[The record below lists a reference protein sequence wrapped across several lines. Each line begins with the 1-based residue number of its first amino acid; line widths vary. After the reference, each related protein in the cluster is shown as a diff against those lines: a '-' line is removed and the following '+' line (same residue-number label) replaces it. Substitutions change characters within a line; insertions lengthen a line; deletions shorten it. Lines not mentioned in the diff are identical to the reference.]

1 MRTDSIIRYCR
12 NESAVAPSI
21 FCVLILLMR
30 IGASANEKFM
40 KLILAIITINREI
53 DSSRY
58 MVLRLAL
65 FLLMAEKC
73 VSVNGVSR
81 IGLVLSNKF
90 LILLSTFC
98 NF

>member
-1 MRTDSIIRYCR
+1 
-12 NESAVAPSI
+12 
-21 FCVLILLMR
+21 MR

-90 LILLSTFC
+90 
-98 NF
+98 